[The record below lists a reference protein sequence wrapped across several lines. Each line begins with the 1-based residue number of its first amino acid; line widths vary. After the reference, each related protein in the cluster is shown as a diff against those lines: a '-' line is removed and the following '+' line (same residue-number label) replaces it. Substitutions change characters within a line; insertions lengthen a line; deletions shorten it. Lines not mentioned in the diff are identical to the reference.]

1 MRSRWRIWVVALAL
15 LPMAMAR
22 ALACCCRSPAAWL
35 TVRLPWYCIPEPSM
49 LALLMTGG
57 WAKVDTL
64 QNMAIISSERFIL
77 TVSRY
82 DF

>member
-1 MRSRWRIWVVALAL
+1 M
-15 LPMAMAR
+15 
-22 ALACCCRSPAAWL
+22 

-57 WAKVDTL
+57 WAKVDAL

-82 DF
+82 DFQSTQALLDVGIDHVGNAIA